1 MAEAR
6 YVLVDVFAEGP
17 FKGNPLAV
25 FPDGSQVPSLLHQTV
40 ARELNL
46 SETTFVYP
54 PTDGSHDFAVRIYTP
69 AEELPF
75 AGHPTLGTT
84 FVLALEGRIALT
96 AGKGATRLGEKVGV
110 IPVDL
115 ESVTKSSGSA
125 TMQQPKPEFG
135 SPVTNRGALAALV
148 ALEAADLHPELP
160 PQVVSCGVP
169 YLILP
174 LRDLASARRARPR
187 RDLWEPTLEPLGT
200 PNVLVVTRETERP
213 AHDWHARM
221 FAPHLGVVEDPAT
234 GSAAGPLGAYT
245 VRHRVL
251 PADPAGETK
260 LTIEQGIEMGRPS
273 VLRVRVRAAGN
284 EITAVL
290 VSGECHRIGE
300 GKLSL

>member
-1 MAEAR
+1 MGEAR

-25 FPDGSQVPSLLHQTV
+25 FPDGSQVPERLHQTV

-54 PTDGSHDFAVRIYTP
+54 PVNGSHDFAVRIYTP

-96 AGKGATRLGEKVGV
+96 GGKGSTRLREKVGV

-125 TMQQPKPEFG
+125 TMQQPKPEFD
-135 SPVTNRGALAALV
+135 SPLNNRGALASLI

-174 LRDLASARRARPR
+174 LCDLASARRARPR
-187 RDLWEPTLEPLGT
+187 GDLWESVLGPMGT
-200 PNVLVVTRETERP
+200 PNVLVVTREAERP

-273 VLRVRVRAAGN
+273 VLRVRVRAVGN

-300 GKLSL
+300 GKLTL

>member
-6 YVLVDVFAEGP
+6 YVLVDVFAEGR

-25 FPDGSQVPSLLHQTV
+25 FPDGSQVPERLHQTV

-54 PTDGSHDFAVRIYTP
+54 PRDGSHDFGVRIYTP

-84 FVLALEGRIALT
+84 FVLALEGKIALA
-96 AGKGATRLGEKVGV
+96 AGKGSTRLREKVGV
-110 IPVDL
+110 IPVEL
-115 ESVTKSSGSA
+115 ESMAHGSGAA
-125 TMQQPKPEFG
+125 TMEQPKPEFDAA
-135 SPVTNRGALAALV
+135 TNNRPALAALV

-160 PQVVSCGVP
+160 AQVVSCGVP

-187 RDLWEPTLEPLGT
+187 SDLWESTLAPLGT
-200 PNVLVVTRETERP
+200 PNVLVATRETENP

-221 FAPHLGVVEDPAT
+221 FAPHLGVLEDPAT

-245 VRHRVL
+245 VRHRIL
-251 PADPAGETK
+251 PADRAGETRI
-260 LTIEQGIEMGRPS
+260 TIEQGIEMGRPS
-273 VLRVRVRAAGN
+273 VLRVRVRAVGN

-300 GKLSL
+300 GTLSL

>member
-1 MAEAR
+1 MTEAR
-6 YVLVDVFAEGP
+6 YVLVDVFAEGR

-25 FPDGSQVPSLLHQTV
+25 FPDGSQVPERLHQTV

-54 PTDGSHDFAVRIYTP
+54 PRDGSHDFGVRIYTP

-84 FVLALEGRIALT
+84 FVLALEGRIKLS
-96 AGKGATRLGEKVGV
+96 AGKGSTRLGEKVGV

-115 ESVTKSSGSA
+115 ENMKDGSGSA
-125 TMQQPKPEFG
+125 TMQQPKPEFDA
-135 SPVTNRGALAALV
+135 PVNNRSALASLV

-174 LRDLASARRARPR
+174 LRDLAAARRARPR
-187 RDLWEPTLEPLGT
+187 GDVWESTLAPLGT
-200 PNVLVVTRETERP
+200 PNVLVVARETEKSG
-213 AHDWHARM
+213 HDWHARM
-221 FAPHLGVVEDPAT
+221 FAPHIGVVEDPAT

-251 PADPAGETK
+251 PADQAGETAIV
-260 LTIEQGIEMGRPS
+260 IEQGIEMGRPS
-273 VLRVRVRAAGN
+273 VLRVRVRTVGHD
-284 EITAVL
+284 ITTVL
-290 VSGECHRIGE
+290 VSGDCHRIGE

>member
-1 MAEAR
+1 VSEAR

-25 FPDGSQVPSLLHQTV
+25 FPDGAHVPERLHQTV

-54 PTDGSHDFAVRIYTP
+54 PRDDSHDFGVRIYTP

-75 AGHPTLGTT
+75 AGHPTLGTS
-84 FVLALEGRIALT
+84 FVLALEGKIGLAS
-96 AGKGATRLGEKVGV
+96 GKGATRLREKVGV
-110 IPVDL
+110 IPVEL
-115 ESVTKSSGSA
+115 ESMNKSSGSA
-125 TMQQPKPEFG
+125 TMQQPKPEFDAANN
-135 SPVTNRGALAALV
+135 NRAGLAKLV
-148 ALEAADLHPELP
+148 ALEAADLHPDLP
-160 PQVVSCGVP
+160 PQVVSCGVR

-187 RDLWEPTLEPLGT
+187 GDLWDATLRPLGT
-200 PNVLVVTRETERP
+200 PNVLVVTRETENP
-213 AHDWHARM
+213 ARHWHARM

-245 VRHRVL
+245 ARHRVL
-251 PADPAGETK
+251 PADPAGETPI
-260 LTIEQGIEMGRPS
+260 TIEQGIEMGRPS
-273 VLRVRVRAAGN
+273 VLRVRVRAVGN

-290 VSGECHRIGE
+290 VSGECHRMGE
-300 GKLSL
+300 GTLHL

>member
-1 MAEAR
+1 MGEAR

-25 FPDGSQVPSLLHQTV
+25 FPDGAQVPERLHQTV

-54 PTDGSHDFAVRIYTP
+54 PRDDSHDFGVRIYTP

-75 AGHPTLGTT
+75 AGHPTLGTS
-84 FVLALEGRIALT
+84 FVLALEGRIAV
-96 AGKGATRLGEKVGV
+96 AGGKGATRLREKVGV
-110 IPVDL
+110 IPVELDAM
-115 ESVTKSSGSA
+115 TGGSGSA
-125 TMQQPKPEFG
+125 TMQQPKPEFDAANN
-135 SPVTNRGALAALV
+135 NRAGLAKLV
-148 ALEAADLHPELP
+148 SLEAADLHPDLP

-174 LRDLASARRARPR
+174 LRDLASAHRARPR
-187 RDLWEPTLEPLGT
+187 ADLWESTLAPLGT
-200 PNVLVVTRETERP
+200 PNVLVVTRETGKP
-213 AHDWHARM
+213 AHQWHARM

-251 PADPAGETK
+251 PADPAGETAM
-260 LTIEQGIEMGRPS
+260 TIEQGIEMGRPS
-273 VLRVRVRAAGN
+273 VLRVRVRAVGN
-284 EITAVL
+284 DITAVL

-300 GKLSL
+300 GKLHL

>member
-6 YVLVDVFAEGP
+6 YVLVDVFAEAP

-25 FPDGSQVPSLLHQTV
+25 FPDGTQVPERLHQTV

-46 SETTFVYP
+46 SETTFVYTP
-54 PTDGSHDFAVRIYTP
+54 RDDSHDFGVRIYTP

-75 AGHPTLGTT
+75 AGHPTLGTS
-84 FVLALEGRIALT
+84 FVLALEGKIAIA
-96 AGKGATRLGEKVGV
+96 AGKGSTRLREKVGV
-110 IPVDL
+110 IPVEL
-115 ESVTKSSGSA
+115 EAMANGSGSA
-125 TMQQPKPEFG
+125 TMQQPKPEFDAA
-135 SPVTNRGALAALV
+135 TNNRAALAALV

-187 RDLWEPTLEPLGT
+187 GDLWESTLAPLGT
-200 PNVLVVTRETERP
+200 PNVLVVTRETEKP

-245 VRHRVL
+245 ARPRVL
-251 PADPAGETK
+251 AADPTGETK
-260 LTIEQGIEMGRPS
+260 ITIEQGIEMGRPS
-273 VLRVRVRAAGN
+273 VLRVRVRSVGS
-284 EITAVL
+284 EITTVL
-290 VSGECHRIGE
+290 VSGDCHRIGE
-300 GKLSL
+300 GKLTL

>member
-6 YVLVDVFAEGP
+6 YVLVDVFAEGK

-25 FPDGSQVPSLLHQTV
+25 FPDGDTVPERLHQTV

-54 PTDGSHDFAVRIYTP
+54 PRDGSHDFAVRIYTP

-84 FVLALEGRIALT
+84 FVLALEGRIALK
-96 AGKGATRLGEKVGV
+96 AGKGSTRLGEKVGV

-115 ESVTKSSGSA
+115 ENVRDGAGSA
-125 TMQQPKPEFG
+125 TMQQPKPEFDA
-135 SPVTNRGALAALV
+135 PVNNRSALASLV
-148 ALEAADLHPELP
+148 ALESADLHPELP

-174 LRDLASARRARPR
+174 LRDLAAAHRARPR
-187 RDLWEPTLEPLGT
+187 GDLWEATLGPMGT
-200 PNVLVVTRETERP
+200 PNVLVVTRETEK
-213 AHDWHARM
+213 AGHDWHARM

-251 PADPAGETK
+251 PADVAGETAI
-260 LTIEQGIEMGRPS
+260 TIEQGIEMGRPS
-273 VLRVRVRAAGN
+273 VLRVRVRAVGHD
-284 EITAVL
+284 ITTVL
-290 VSGECHRIGE
+290 VSGDCHRIGE
-300 GKLSL
+300 GKLTL